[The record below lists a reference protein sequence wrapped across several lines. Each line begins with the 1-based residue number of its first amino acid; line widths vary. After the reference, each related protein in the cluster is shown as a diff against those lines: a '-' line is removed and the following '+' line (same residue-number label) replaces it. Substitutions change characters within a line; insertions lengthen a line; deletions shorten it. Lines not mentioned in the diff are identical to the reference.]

1 MYLRVECLPSMHKV
15 LGSFLSMEKKKERN
29 SYNLVTK

>member
-15 LGSFLSMEKKKERN
+15 LGSFLSMEKKKKKEIPII
-29 SYNLVTK
+29 